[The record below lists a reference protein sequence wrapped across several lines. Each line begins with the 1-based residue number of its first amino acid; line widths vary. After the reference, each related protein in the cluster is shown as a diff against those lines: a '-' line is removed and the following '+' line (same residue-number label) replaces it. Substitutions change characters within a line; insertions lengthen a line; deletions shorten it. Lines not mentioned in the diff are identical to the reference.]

1 MRQTIQILNT
11 CKDGI
16 AAARRLSFHSSPK
29 PTSLLAKCSSQQQK
43 ASRAF
48 QATQAGF
55 DELLVTGPFFNGSTA
70 VTKPGPFFTWLSAC
84 CFALAA
90 SSRS

>member
-1 MRQTIQILNT
+1 MRQTIQILST
-11 CKDGI
+11 CKDGL
-16 AAARRLSFHSSPK
+16 AAARRLSLHSSPK
-29 PTSLLAKCSSQQQK
+29 PTSLSAKCSSQQQK

-48 QATQAGF
+48 QATQTDF
-55 DELLVTGPFFNGSTA
+55 DLLVTGSFFGGSTA